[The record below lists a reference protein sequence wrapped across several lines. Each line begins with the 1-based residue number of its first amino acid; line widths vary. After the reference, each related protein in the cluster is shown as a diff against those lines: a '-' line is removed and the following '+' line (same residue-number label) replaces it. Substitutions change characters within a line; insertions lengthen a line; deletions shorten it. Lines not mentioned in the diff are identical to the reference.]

1 MFTTHVALVIAPSI
15 HVGKAHF
22 MKIFFHPK
30 ALTTANY
37 VILTEHK
44 TYTEKK

>member
-1 MFTTHVALVIAPSI
+1 
-15 HVGKAHF
+15 
-22 MKIFFHPK
+22 MKIYFHPK

-37 VILTEHK
+37 MILTEHK